1 MSAITRKINEFFRK
15 AVKKDVDKIKS
26 EIILSERQQQIF
38 EMFYI
43 KKQSIDFIADTL
55 CVCRMV
61 VNNELK
67 IIRNQ
72 AIVDRNFYYDKT
84 EDPIEYTMINDNE
97 LPF

>member
-67 IIRNQ
+67 IIREKI
-72 AIVDRNFYYDKT
+72 AKII
-84 EDPIEYTMINDNE
+84 IEE
-97 LPF
+97 

>member
-15 AVKKDVDKIKS
+15 AVKKDVDKVKS

-67 IIRNQ
+67 IIREKI
-72 AIVDRNFYYDKT
+72 AKIID
-84 EDPIEYTMINDNE
+84 E
-97 LPF
+97 